1 MHVTNVG
8 GSLTT
13 AVCLSL
19 IAWSV
24 RVLRSSKP
32 NLLKDLQSHF
42 EEQILRTLR
51 HATKTNQR
59 LSTPSNKKLATRLGT
74 RVTRLSPVAFW
85 LLVETKAVEFFI
97 VDVSDRNESSDLV
110 RALQRRFMSEEKEEE
125 ETNKNKNNNLCIT
138 FEWI

>member
-32 NLLKDLQSHF
+32 NLLKDLQSHLKNKSADDGTN
-42 EEQILRTLR
+42 ENKSTSINSIKQKARNAAR
-51 HATKTNQR
+51 HESYA
-59 LSTPSNKKLATRLGT
+59 
-74 RVTRLSPVAFW
+74 RLSPVAFW
-85 LLVETKAVEFFI
+85 LLVETKPVEFFI
-97 VDVSDRNESSDLV
+97 VDAKIQTWFE
-110 RALQRRFMSEEKEEE
+110 
-125 ETNKNKNNNLCIT
+125 LCKDGS
-138 FEWI
+138 